1 MRGGGGASASRVAGL
16 ITQKKKPQPLQ
27 ARLYA
32 WGTGVLLAGLLAA
45 ELVYFLSPDDEAGAD
60 AAAAIAR
67 GRMYQHNVELVG
79 GKGALLAQRFGEWF
93 ATLWH
98 GRPLAY
104 TIAVIG
110 LGIAAACFVAARLL
124 APPDPR

>member
-1 MRGGGGASASRVAGL
+1 MQRKES
-16 ITQKKKPQPLQ
+16 PPLS

-32 WGTGVLLAGLLAA
+32 WGTGVLLAGLLAG
-45 ELVYFLSPDDEAGAD
+45 ELVYFLAADEEPGAD

-79 GKGALLAQRFGEWF
+79 GKGALFAQRFGEWF
-93 ATLWH
+93 ASLWH

-104 TIAVIG
+104 TIAVMAIG
-110 LGIAAACFVAARLL
+110 LAAACFVTGRLL
-124 APPDPR
+124 APPAQR